1 MTETKTVLVTGAS
14 RGIGRAIAE
23 QLLAQ
28 GRRVIASARDA
39 SALSKFAA
47 QYPERVLP
55 FACDL
60 ADPAQASAMGDQ
72 VLQRFGVIDQ
82 LVCCAGIMRHQPLGF
97 VREEVLRETLQVN
110 FIAPFLL
117 AQTVGTAMRARGQG
131 SIVFVSSTLGEAPA
145 PATSAYAATKAALN
159 QITRV
164 FANELAPAVRVN
176 AVAPGIV
183 DTDMLRTVRNE
194 SGDPAQDALN
204 LEREIAAFTALHP
217 LRRLGTPADIAQ
229 AVCFVL
235 DASWITGSILTIDG
249 GLLCR

>member
-1 MTETKTVLVTGAS
+1 MNDMKTVLVTGAS

-23 QLLAQ
+23 QLLEQ
-28 GRRVIASARDA
+28 GSRVIASARDPH
-39 SALSKFAA
+39 ALANFAA
-47 QYPERVLP
+47 LYPDRVLP

-60 ADPAQASAMGDQ
+60 ADPVQASALGAQ
-72 VLQRFGVIDQ
+72 VLERFGVIDQ
-82 LVCCAGIMRHQPLGF
+82 LVCCAGIMRHAPLGH

-110 FIAPFLL
+110 FIAPYLL
-117 AQTVGTAMRARGQG
+117 AQTVGIAMRERGQG

-145 PATSAYAATKAALN
+145 PTTSAYAATKAALN

-164 FANELAPAVRVN
+164 FANELAPQVRVN

-183 DTDMLRTVRNE
+183 DTDMLRTVRNKT
-194 SGDPAQDALN
+194 GDAARDALT
-204 LEREIAAFTALHP
+204 LEREIAEFTALHP
-217 LRRLGTPADIAQ
+217 LRRLGTPADVAQ